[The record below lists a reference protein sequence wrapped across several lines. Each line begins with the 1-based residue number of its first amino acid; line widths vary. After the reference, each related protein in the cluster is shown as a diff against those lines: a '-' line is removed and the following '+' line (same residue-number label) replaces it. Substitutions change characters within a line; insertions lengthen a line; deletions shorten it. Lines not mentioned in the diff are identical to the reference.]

1 MSVNKSGGDA
11 INYAEQYA
19 DSDADAV
26 SAAAGG
32 PGFLFGVG
40 GNADSKSEA
49 KSLVDQYLDQRATG
63 GDGGDDNVQADTTIM
78 IG

>member
-11 INYAEQYA
+11 INAAEQYA
-19 DSDADAV
+19 DSDAEAT
-26 SAAAGG
+26 SAAVGG

-40 GNADSKSEA
+40 GNANSEA
-49 KSLVDQYLDQRATG
+49 KAESLVDQYLDQYAKG
-63 GDGGDDNVQADTTIM
+63 GDGGDDNVHADTTIV